1 MKLFFLLAVLCS
13 TFAARAQNGRIE
25 GTVRDAVNG
34 EPVSFANVLVQGTSI
49 GTVSDL
55 DGRFVLDKLNPGL
68 INLQISFVGY
78 QSKTIFEI
86 DVLGAKAT
94 QLNIT
99 LDPSSTALE
108 EVVVK
113 VNPFEKKA
121 ESPVSVQSV
130 GAAEIERFPGG
141 NRDISRVIQTLPGV
155 AGTVSYRNDIIVR
168 GGSPNENKFFLDG
181 IEIPAINHFATQ
193 GASGGSNGAIN
204 VDFIQDVTFS
214 SAAIPAER
222 GNALSSLMEFTF
234 KDGRSDRVAGR
245 VTLGALEAGAS
256 VEGPLRLSKISDE
269 STPAKS
275 TFMASYRRSYQELL
289 FRAFALPFLPTY
301 NDAQFKI
308 KTRFDARNELTI
320 LGIGTL
326 DHFNLNLNANETP
339 EQQYQ
344 LGLLP
349 EIDQT
354 TYTVGARYRRF
365 KEKGNSTFVIS
376 RTEVTDTYEKFADND
391 FGNESALLF
400 RQKSDREENKFRY
413 EERIVGRAGSL
424 TLGAG
429 YEYSRYSD
437 DSRFSTSDGS
447 IQPRI
452 VRLELSQFSAFAQ
465 YSRKLFAE
473 RLSLSLGLRSD
484 VADYNSSTRNPLES
498 LSPNIGLSLALTPD
512 INLNAS
518 AGRAAQLP
526 PYTALAFTDAGGA
539 LLNQSTLKHII
550 RDQYV
555 LGIDWVSAI
564 NSRLSIE
571 GFFKDYRHYPFLLQD
586 SISLANLGAEFGVV
600 GDAAMDASSRGRAY
614 GLEIALRQKLYRNV
628 FGIVSYTLSYSE
640 FTAADPSEYLP
651 SSWDRRHIINV
662 AGGIK
667 LAKNW
672 DLGSRI
678 SSATGYPYT
687 PFNVAAS
694 VESTQWDL
702 TGEGVLDYTQ
712 LNSLRTATA
721 FQWDLRVDKRWYFEK
736 WGINLYVDIRNV
748 LSTTTTLQPDLSVVR
763 DATGQPQPDPLQ
775 PDRYQPQD
783 IANEDGFVQPS
794 IGLIIDL

>member
-1 MKLFFLLAVLCS
+1 MRLFFLLTLLWSAGTVW
-13 TFAARAQNGRIE
+13 AQNGRIE
-25 GTVRDAVNG
+25 GTVRDAING
-34 EPVSFANVLVQGTSI
+34 EPVPFANVLIQGSSI

-55 DGRFVLDKLNPGL
+55 DGRFVLDQLTPGL
-68 INLQISFVGY
+68 VNLQISFVGY
-78 QSKTIFEI
+78 QSKTLFEI
-86 DVLGAKAT
+86 DVLGAKTT
-94 QLNIT
+94 QLSIT
-99 LDPSSTALE
+99 LDPSTTALE

-121 ESPVSVQSV
+121 ESPLSVQSV

-204 VDFIQDVTFS
+204 VDFIQDVSFA

-234 KDGRSDRVAGR
+234 KDGRSDRLAGR
-245 VTLGALEAGAS
+245 ITLGALEAGAS
-256 VEGPLRLSKISDE
+256 VEGPLRLNNPGADAA
-269 STPAKS
+269 PARS

-289 FRAFALPFLPTY
+289 FKAFALPFLPTY

-308 KTRFDARNELTI
+308 KTRFDSRNELTV

-326 DHFNLNLNANETP
+326 DHFNLNLKANETP
-339 EQQYQ
+339 DQQFL
-344 LGLLP
+344 LGQLP

-365 KEKGNSTFVIS
+365 KDKGNSTFVLS
-376 RTEVTDTYEKFADND
+376 RTEVTDTYEKFAGND

-413 EERIVGRAGSL
+413 EERMVGRAGSL
-424 TLGAG
+424 TFGAG
-429 YEYSRYSD
+429 YEFSRYADYSR
-437 DSRFSTSDGS
+437 FATAEGST
-447 IQPRI
+447 Q
-452 VRLELSQFSAFAQ
+452 VRDIRLDLHQVNVFAQ

-473 RLSLSLGLRSD
+473 RLALSLGLRSD
-484 VADYNSSTRNPLES
+484 VADYNRYTRNPLET
-498 LSPNIGLSLALTPD
+498 LSPNLGLSLALTPS

-526 PYTALAFTDAGGA
+526 AYTALAFTDASGSA
-539 LLNQSTLKHII
+539 LNRSTLKHII

-555 LGIDWVSAI
+555 LGLDWVSAI
-564 NSRLSIE
+564 NSRLSVE
-571 GFFKDYRHYPFLLQD
+571 GFFKDYRRYPFLLED

-600 GDAAMDASSRGRAY
+600 GDAAMDARSRGRAY

-640 FTAADPSEYLP
+640 FTASDANVYLP

-662 AGGIK
+662 AGGVN
-667 LAKNW
+667 LPKNW
-672 DLGSRI
+672 DLGSRV
-678 SSATGYPYT
+678 SVASGYPYS
-687 PFNVAAS
+687 PFDVEAS
-694 VESTQWDL
+694 MERSQWDL
-702 TGEGVLDYTQ
+702 TGEGVLDYAQ
-712 LNSLRTATA
+712 LNTLRTATA
-721 FQWDLRVDKRWYFEK
+721 FQWDLRIDKRWFFEK
-736 WGINLYVDIRNV
+736 WGINLYVDVRNV
-748 LSTTTTLQPDLSVVR
+748 LNTTTTLEPNLSVVR
-763 DATGQPQPDPLQ
+763 DASGQPIPDPLQ
-775 PDRYQPQD
+775 PDRYQPEY
-783 IANEDGFVQPS
+783 IPNEDGFVQPS